1 MEIIMSNKLKKE
13 LSITGT
19 AVYPIEVGQ
28 YALIAESDG
37 STRRT
42 SRVLSVTQEKNGETT
57 FETENTLYHL
67 ITKSQ
72 PEIAGLMLKKMFEMR
87 EQRC

>member
-1 MEIIMSNKLKKE
+1 MSNKVKKE
-13 LSITGT
+13 LTITGK

-42 SRVLSVTQEKNGETT
+42 SKVLSVSNEENGTTT

-67 ITKSQ
+67 IPKCQ
-72 PEIAGLMLKKMFEMR
+72 PEIAGLMIKKMFEMR